1 MCIPEPNGE
10 YPNHSTKGET
20 AEEIAFSKCH
30 GEQGSNPMIYSKMID
45 FSGEF
50 SRKCYK
56 LN

>member
-20 AEEIAFSKCH
+20 EEEIAFSKCH